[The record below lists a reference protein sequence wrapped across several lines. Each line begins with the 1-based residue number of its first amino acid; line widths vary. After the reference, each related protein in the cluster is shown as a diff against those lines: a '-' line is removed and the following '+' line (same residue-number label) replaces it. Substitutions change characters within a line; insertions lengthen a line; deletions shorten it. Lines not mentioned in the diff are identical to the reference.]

1 VFIERVCPL
10 QRRILP
16 KQKRGTQRVVQKQ
29 KRPRSRTMNSVHEAI
44 LTDLVFP
51 SEIVGKRT
59 RVKLDGKRI
68 IKVRPILSRFS
79 NNIAAG
85 SPRQE
90 PVDESR
96 SQARRDQ
103 GRLQEVD
110 RQGDPVGVP

>member
-1 VFIERVCPL
+1 L

-68 IKVRPILSRFS
+68 IKVALFS
-79 NNIAAG
+79 NNLGSQIKYVSAG

-90 PVDESR
+90 SADESR

-103 GRLQEVD
+103 GRLQEAD
-110 RQGDPVGVP
+110 RQGDSVGVP